1 MSIDEGSLK
10 KESSEKNSTRLPE
23 LDTLRGLAALGVMLF
38 HYTYNQPGINSYFEF
53 RNGVTG
59 VDLFFMIS
67 GFVITL
73 SISKI
78 ARLRDFIVHRFS
90 RLYPTYW
97 ICMLITSLCI
107 LVYDPATLSF
117 KNILINMTMVQ
128 PYFGVEDLDGS
139 YWTLLVELIFY
150 VWVIFVYI
158 LKRVNRIED
167 AGFIT
172 LIVILAYHYFS
183 HLYPEVYAFIQR
195 ILPIANYF
203 PFFFSGIIFYHIKF
217 KKATFKRIIF
227 LLVSLISAFYL
238 HDKGGR
244 AMHLISYVQHSVT
257 IVFYHVVFI
266 LLVLDKLK
274 FIVKRYFIFLGNI
287 SYSLYLLHQYIGRN
301 IIHTLVSYAHL
312 NLYVALL
319 LTILFIIL
327 LATGVT
333 YYVEIPIIKY
343 IRDRYKKHGQNEELK
358 RLELQ

>member
-1 MSIDEGSLK
+1 MSIDEDSLK
-10 KESSEKNSTRLPE
+10 RKSSEKNAARLPE

-38 HYTYNQPGINSYFEF
+38 HYTYNQPAINSHFEF

-97 ICMLITSLCI
+97 MCILITSLCI
-107 LVYDPATLSF
+107 FIYDPATLSVR
-117 KNILINMTMVQ
+117 NILINMTMVQ

-158 LKRVNRIED
+158 LKRIDRIED

-172 LIVILAYHYFS
+172 LITILAYHYFRN
-183 HLYPEVYAFIQR
+183 LYPEMYAFIQR
-195 ILPIANYF
+195 ILPIVNYF

-217 KKATFKRIIF
+217 RKATFKRIIF
-227 LLVSLISAFYL
+227 LFVSLISALYL

-244 AMHLISYVQHSVT
+244 SMHLISYVQHGVT
-257 IVFYHVVFI
+257 IVFYHAIFI

-274 FIVKRYFIFLGNI
+274 FIIKSYFIFLGNI

-301 IIHTLVSYAHL
+301 IIHSLVSYTHL
-312 NLYVALL
+312 NIYAAILI
-319 LTILFIIL
+319 TIVFIIL
-327 LATGVT
+327 LATIVT
-333 YYVEIPIIKY
+333 YYVEVPIIRF
-343 IRDRYKKHGQNEELK
+343 IRNRYKKYGQN
-358 RLELQ
+358 

>member
-1 MSIDEGSLK
+1 MSTDEDSLK
-10 KESSEKNSTRLPE
+10 RKSSEKKSIRLPE

-38 HYTYNQPGINSYFEF
+38 HYTYNQPGINLLFEF

-97 ICMLITSLCI
+97 ICILITSLCI
-107 LVYDPATLSF
+107 LIYDPATLSF
-117 KNILINMTMVQ
+117 RNILINMTMVQ

-150 VWVIFVYI
+150 VWVIFVHV
-158 LKRVNRIED
+158 LKKVTRIED
-167 AGFIT
+167 AGFLT
-172 LIVILAYHYFS
+172 LIAILAYHYFS
-183 HLYPEVYAFIQR
+183 NLYPELYAFIQR

-217 KKATFKRIIF
+217 RGVTFKRVFF
-227 LLVSLISAFYL
+227 LFISLISAFYL

-244 AMHLISYVQHSVT
+244 SMYLISYVQHGIT
-257 IVFYHVVFI
+257 IVFYHAVFI

-274 FIVKRYFIFLGNI
+274 FIVKPYFIFLGNI

-312 NLYVALL
+312 NLYAAILI
-319 LTILFIIL
+319 TILFIIL
-327 LATGVT
+327 LASGVT

-343 IRDRYKKHGQNEELK
+343 IRDRYKKYGQNKESG
-358 RLELQ
+358 RLELH

>member
-97 ICMLITSLCI
+97 ICILITSLCI

-117 KNILINMTMVQ
+117 KNILINMTMIQ

-150 VWVIFVYI
+150 VWVIFVYL
-158 LKRVNRIED
+158 LKKVTRIED
-167 AGFIT
+167 AGFLT
-172 LIVILAYHYFS
+172 LIAILAYHYFS
-183 HLYPEVYAFIQR
+183 NLYPELYAFIQR

-257 IVFYHVVFI
+257 IVFYHVI